1 MVQRN
6 DRSLDQEIMRDLT
19 RTLLKVIL
27 VVLSVAGC
35 TQSVTWIGEASQSH
49 YKRKVA
55 PAVYDRYKNQSTQQ
69 VVEEPQEDYYDEQ
82 F

>member
-1 MVQRN
+1 MVQGDN
-6 DRSLDQEIMRDLT
+6 RSLDQDIMRDLT
-19 RTLLKVIL
+19 RTFLKVIL

-55 PAVYDRYKNQSTQQ
+55 PAVYDRYKNQPTQQ
-69 VVEEPQEDYYDEQ
+69 VVEEEDYYDERW
-82 F
+82 

>member
-6 DRSLDQEIMRDLT
+6 DRSLDKEIMRDLT
-19 RTLLKVIL
+19 RTLFKVIL

-35 TQSVTWIGEASQSH
+35 TQSVTWIGEASQSN
-49 YKRKVA
+49 YKRRVA
-55 PAVYDRYKNQSTQQ
+55 PAVYDRYNTQPAQQ
-69 VVEEPQEDYYDEQ
+69 VVEETQEDYYDEQ